1 MIITNIKEIVN
12 RFNNYFV
19 DVGPTLAQKNPITNI
34 SPRYFLSSRN
44 PSTYALYLTSPDE
57 VIWVVNSLESKT
69 SAGYDFISMQLIKSI
84 IPFIVQP
91 LSELINESFVTGSFP
106 NKLKIVRVCPVFK
119 GGDAAYFSNYRPIS
133 ILPSFSKI
141 YERLVYNRLMDFIDK
156 HDLLHHNQFGFR
168 KKT

>member
-84 IPFIVQP
+84 RP
-91 LSELINESFVTGSFP
+91 LFL
-106 NKLKIVRVCPVFK
+106 LL
-119 GGDAAYFSNYRPIS
+119 SNLY
-133 ILPSFSKI
+133 L
-141 YERLVYNRLMDFIDK
+141 N
-156 HDLLHHNQFGFR
+156 
-168 KKT
+168 